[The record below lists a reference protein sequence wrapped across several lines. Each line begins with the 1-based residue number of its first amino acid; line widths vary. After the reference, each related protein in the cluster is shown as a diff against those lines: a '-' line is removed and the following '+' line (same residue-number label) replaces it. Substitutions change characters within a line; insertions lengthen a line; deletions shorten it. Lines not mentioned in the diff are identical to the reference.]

1 MLRLR
6 YFSQFPC
13 AQFSCEL
20 FISEL
25 MRLLSRQKVLPVF
38 LVCSL
43 LVAAPASLA
52 QENQEGT
59 VPEDA
64 NQEQREATEQDAN
77 ADNEADDSGD
87 SASKGNSPADNA
99 FRRLSLPPP
108 TNLRYAQQQK
118 WDIERTISADAF
130 ETTLVNNEE
139 VLFVINEAN
148 LAITKGV
155 AVIIGEAGSNSLSH
169 ISMSQLVEPL
179 NDFGWVTVLVSAPTV
194 AFTGEHNELIANTPS
209 APNTNSAATVT
220 PPDANAQTF
229 NSQNSNADPAASSTT
244 NTAMPAQLVLPQ
256 TEAQVFK
263 DADFLRH
270 ETQLVALMEQ
280 VVTYSSRYPG
290 FFLVIA
296 KGTTSAFLAKL
307 YAEEKIGQPDAFV
320 TLGTYWPERPRNKA
334 LAKYIGEI
342 ETPVLDLYNSWDNG
356 WTKTTA
362 KLRRIEAERA
372 LKLHYRQREIVGQAY
387 DSEQYQ
393 YIAKEIYGWLTY
405 MGW

>member
-6 YFSQFPC
+6 YFSQFLC
-13 AQFSCEL
+13 AQFPCEL

-25 MRLLSRQKVLPVF
+25 MRLLSRQKAKPVF
-38 LVCSL
+38 LVCCL

-77 ADNEADDSGD
+77 ADNETDDSGD
-87 SASKGNSPADNA
+87 RASEGNSPADNA

-194 AFTGEHNELIANTPS
+194 AFTGEHNELIANMPS
-209 APNTNSAATVT
+209 APNTNGAAAVT
-220 PPDANAQTF
+220 PPDANAQTS

-244 NTAMPAQLVLPQ
+244 NTAMPAQPVLPQ
-256 TEAQVFK
+256 TEAQVFQ

>member
-6 YFSQFPC
+6 NFSQFLC
-13 AQFSCEL
+13 VQFPCEL

-25 MRLLSRQKVLPVF
+25 MRLLSRQKVVPVF

-43 LVAAPASLA
+43 LVAAPVSLA
-52 QENQEGT
+52 QENPEGTDQEG
-59 VPEDA
+59 A

-77 ADNEADDSGD
+77 ADNEADSDSGD
-87 SASKGNSPADNA
+87 SSAPKDNA

-169 ISMSQLVEPL
+169 LSMSQLVEPL

-194 AFTGEHNELIANTPS
+194 AFTGEHNELIPDMPS
-209 APNTNSAATVT
+209 VPNTNGAATDT
-220 PPDANAQTF
+220 PPDANAQTS
-229 NSQNSNADPAASSTT
+229 NAQTSNADPAASSTT
-244 NTAMPAQLVLPQ
+244 NTAMPAQPVFPQ
-256 TEAQVFK
+256 TEAQVFQNT
-263 DADFLRH
+263 DFLRH

-334 LAKYIGEI
+334 LAKYLGEI